1 VRIAVECVNAA
12 DLPKLKEGLVRLSK
26 SDPLVQVIA
35 DSGKTI
41 LAGAGELHLE
51 ICIKDLRE
59 FCGNIELRTSEPV
72 VPYRESV
79 SEKSAE
85 PCLAKSANKLN
96 RLYMEALPMAKEASA
111 IEKGDLKVT
120 DVDEKK
126 LAKQLGEE
134 FGWDVEAKKIW
145 AWGPEPNQGTCVLI
159 DTSRAVDYL
168 NEARELIVTGFN
180 TNTAKGPL
188 TDEPMRGIRFQ
199 LTDAMLHSENT
210 HRSTSQILPAV
221 RRCMF
226 AAVLSAKPIILEPVF
241 AVDIQCPDTAIGGI
255 FTVLTR
261 RRGHFVSQEQ
271 RPGTPLYSVKAFLPV
286 MESFG
291 FTEDLRSATHGQAF
305 PQCVF
310 DHWQPLPG
318 SPTESGTKANQVA
331 MAIRK
336 RKNLKEVLPDI
347 GQFLDRL

>member
-1 VRIAVECVNAA
+1 VANQ
-12 DLPKLKEGLVRLSK
+12 S
-26 SDPLVQVIA
+26 SQ
-35 DSGKTI
+35 
-41 LAGAGELHLE
+41 
-51 ICIKDLRE
+51 
-59 FCGNIELRTSEPV
+59 N
-72 VPYRESV
+72 
-79 SEKSAE
+79 
-85 PCLAKSANKLN
+85 CLAKTANKLN
-96 RLYMEALPMAKEASA
+96 RLYMQCVPMGKEASA
-111 IEKGDLKVT
+111 IEKGDLKVSDT
-120 DVDEKK
+120 DEKK

-134 FGWDVEAKKIW
+134 FQWDVEGKKLW
-145 AWGPEPNQGTCVLI
+145 AWGPEPNQGTCALV
-159 DTSRAVDYL
+159 DVSRAVDYL
-168 NEARELIVTGFN
+168 NDARELIVTGFLN
-180 TNTAKGPL
+180 TVSRGPL
-188 TDEPMRGIRFQ
+188 TEEPMRGVRFN
-199 LTDAMLHSENT
+199 LTDAMLHSETT

-226 AAVLSAKPIILEPVF
+226 GAVLTADPIILEPVF

-271 RPGTPLYSVKAFLPV
+271 RPGTPLYQVKAFLPV

-318 SPTESGTKANQVA
+318 SPVEPGSKAYQVA

-336 RKNLKEVLPDI
+336 RKGLKEVLPTSDQYI
-347 GQFLDRL
+347 DKL